1 MESLEPYLQD
11 EQVCINPII
20 LILSISYFTDL
31 LQLHIYPKTISY
43 ILLHCRKLDFCRE
56 KNYAIKWSVQL
67 TVRQGRYAT

>member
-11 EQVCINPII
+11 EQVCVNPIN

-31 LQLHIYPKTISY
+31 LHLNIIRLFH
-43 ILLHCRKLDFCRE
+43 ILLHCRKSDFCRE

-67 TVRQGRYAT
+67 TVRQGSYTT